1 VLVNP
6 PLTQREVLG
15 NVVFASMSLVDI
27 RLVDSLTLEPAID
40 LLESQM
46 QEHDI
51 LVSRADLQT
60 AARKVISDQ
69 RYGFILVATTSD
81 EGPIGVACASSLLSL
96 EHGGISGWLEEL
108 YVLPK
113 WRGQGIGSRL
123 IEKAVALAK
132 EAGWR
137 ALDLEVEASHRRAIP
152 LYTRHQFRPRSRSR
166 FYRVL

>member
-1 VLVNP
+1 
-6 PLTQREVLG
+6 
-15 NVVFASMSLVDI
+15 MSLVNI
-27 RLVDSLTLEPAID
+27 QLIDSYTLDAAID

-46 QEHDI
+46 RGHDI
-51 LVSRADLQT
+51 VISRADLQ
-60 AARKVISDQ
+60 AATQKLMSD
-69 RYGFILVATTSD
+69 RHNGFMLVATTSD
-81 EGPIGVACASSLLSL
+81 EGPIGVAYASSILSL

-123 IEKAVALAK
+123 IAEVVALAK

-137 ALDLEVEASHRRAIP
+137 ALDLEVEASHQRAIS
-152 LYTRHQFRPRSRSR
+152 LYTRHQFQPRSRSR

>member
-1 VLVNP
+1 
-6 PLTQREVLG
+6 
-15 NVVFASMSLVDI
+15 MSLVNI
-27 RLVDSLTLEPAID
+27 QLIDSYTLGAAID

-46 QEHDI
+46 REHDI
-51 LVSRADLQT
+51 VISRADLQ
-60 AARKVISDQ
+60 AATQKLMSDR
-69 RYGFILVATTSD
+69 RYGFMLVATSD
-81 EGPIGVACASSLLSL
+81 EGPIGVAYASSILSL

-123 IEKAVALAK
+123 IAEVVALAK

-137 ALDLEVEASHRRAIP
+137 ALDLEVEASHQRAIS
-152 LYTRHQFRPRSRSR
+152 LYARHQFQPRSRSR